1 MATIKIYAHWP
12 LASMRRATRIKITN
26 GKWPKR
32 TYGGDTMVPRWLRSR
47 WLRLRSATGNEASG
61 VEASGGHSKITTRDP
76 SHTHPPFS
84 RADMLNSVT
93 PRWLRLR
100 SATGDEATGVEAT
113 ENEATDAGPSH
124 SGILLIQVTPIQ

>member
-12 LASMRRATRIKITN
+12 LASMSRATRIKITN

-61 VEASGGHSKITTRDP
+61 VEASG
-76 SHTHPPFS
+76 
-84 RADMLNSVT
+84 
-93 PRWLRLR
+93 
-100 SATGDEATGVEAT
+100 VEAT
-113 ENEATDAGPSH
+113 DFAYQ
-124 SGILLIQVTPIQ
+124 LLELSP